1 MTTADGAIEV
11 AGASHGRIRPDT
23 PEGMDPRSLLDME
36 DVARWLCT
44 SVRHVQRLVH
54 ERRLP
59 YVKVG
64 HFVRFDAVDVSRWIE
79 EQKVDGRPAC
89 GHSPTTIVV
98 DPQLAPTAGMT
109 RRPTSATEVLAR
121 WKSQSR

>member
-1 MTTADGAIEV
+1 MGT
-11 AGASHGRIRPDT
+11 
-23 PEGMDPRSLLDME
+23 DPRSLLDKD

-44 SVRHVQRLVH
+44 SVRHVQRLVQ

-64 HFVRFDAVDVSRWIE
+64 HFVRFDAADVSQWID
-79 EQKVDGRPAC
+79 EQKVDGRPTG
-89 GHSPTTIVV
+89 GHPPTTIVV

-121 WKSQSR
+121 WKAQSR

>member
-1 MTTADGAIEV
+1 MTTADGAIEG
-11 AGASHGRIRPDT
+11 AGARHGRVP
-23 PEGMDPRSLLDME
+23 PESAGRTAPRSLLDRE

-54 ERRLP
+54 EQRLP

-64 HFVRFDAVDVSRWIE
+64 HFVRFDAADVSKWID
-79 EQKVDGRPAC
+79 EQKVDGRPAG
-89 GHSPTTIVV
+89 GHLPTSTVV

-121 WKSQSR
+121 WKAQSR